1 MVPRMDA
8 SGIGAHWLRLFA
20 ACALAMTVAAIGEA
34 RGTNMTTGRVY
45 GRIELLAQVD
55 IAVPPGQCV
64 APVVFS
70 ASHYAEVR
78 HRWIIGFLKRFR
90 ADLSRK
96 DVPVGSMSNGPGW
109 QTRFNCTAFTDLF
122 LGNASA
128 ELMVDLWHA
137 RSEAERPA
145 IIAIWYTPD
154 RAPLDA
160 RGQRLQHSVVLV
172 VTESGPV
179 FVDPQVGE
187 VILSPRELRTIS
199 HRRA

>member
-1 MVPRMDA
+1 MDA

-20 ACALAMTVAAIGEA
+20 ACALALTVAAIGEA
-34 RGTNMTTGRVY
+34 RGTNMTTGRVF
-45 GRIELLAQVD
+45 GRIELLAEVD
-55 IAVPPGQCV
+55 KAVPPGQCV
-64 APVVFS
+64 APIAFS

-96 DVPVGSMSNGPGW
+96 DVPVGSMTYGSGW

-154 RAPLDA
+154 RAPVDA

-179 FVDPQVGE
+179 FVDPQAGE
-187 VILSPRELRTIS
+187 VILSPRELSTIS

>member
-1 MVPRMDA
+1 
-8 SGIGAHWLRLFA
+8 
-20 ACALAMTVAAIGEA
+20 MTVAAIGEA

-137 RSEAERPA
+137 RSDAERPA

-154 RAPLDA
+154 RAPVDA
-160 RGQRLQHSVVLV
+160 RSGQRLQHSVVLI
-172 VTESGPV
+172 VTDSGPV